1 MKIFIKLIIFYLSL
15 FLSTTLIGSLLL
27 FLPITGRKT
36 ISFIDA
42 FFVTTSA
49 FTVTG
54 LSTVDIPSQFN
65 TLGYIVILLLI
76 QIGGLGIVAVA
87 LFALILFNKKISFLN
102 RELLMIT
109 WNFDEFGGVIK
120 ILRNLFIYTI
130 IVEIAGFLL
139 LSIKFLPL
147 FGLKKGLFISLF
159 TSISAFNNASI
170 SLFSNNLMSF
180 SSDLYINFVVSFLII
195 LGGIGPLVV
204 YDIVVKKRFNKLHLH
219 TKIVITATAFLIL
232 FGTLSIFLLE
242 YHHGLSKLSI
252 KDKLLT
258 SYFQSVSTRTA
269 GFNTIEL
276 NHLLPATYAV
286 MIFLMFIGAAP
297 VSSAGGIKVTT
308 FILILVFLWQNIRNY
323 EYPYI
328 FKRAIQF
335 HQISKALSIALL
347 SFILVIIVSLT
358 MNLFQPD
365 IAYHKQLFE
374 VTSAFGTVGLSTG
387 ITFDLNTSSKS
398 LIIIVMIVGKIGII
412 TLLALLTQR
421 DTSNY
426 RFADGKVHL

>member
-130 IVEIAGFLL
+130 IVESAGFLL

-159 TSISAFNNASI
+159 TSISAFNNAGI

-323 EYPYI
+323 EYPNI
-328 FKRAIQF
+328 FKRTIQF

-387 ITFDLNTSSKS
+387 ITFDLNTCSKS

>member
-130 IVEIAGFLL
+130 IVESAGFLL

-159 TSISAFNNASI
+159 TSISAFNNAGI

-276 NHLLPATYAV
+276 NHLLPATYAL
-286 MIFLMFIGAAP
+286 MIFLLFI
-297 VSSAGGIKVTT
+297 
-308 FILILVFLWQNIRNY
+308 WQNIRNY

-328 FKRAIQF
+328 FKRTIQF

-387 ITFDLNTSSKS
+387 ITFDLNTCSKS

-412 TLLALLTQR
+412 TLLA
-421 DTSNY
+421 
-426 RFADGKVHL
+426 

>member
-27 FLPITGRKT
+27 YLPITGRKT

-54 LSTVDIPSQFN
+54 LSTVDIQSQFN

-102 RELLMIT
+102 RGLLMLT

-120 ILRNLFIYTI
+120 ILRKLFIYTI
-130 IVEIAGFLL
+130 IVEDIGFLL
-139 LSIKFLPL
+139 LSIKFIPL
-147 FGLKKGLFISLF
+147 FGFRKGLFISLF
-159 TSISAFNNASI
+159 TSISAFNNAGI
-170 SLFSNNLMSF
+170 SLFSNNLIPF

-204 YDIVVKKRFNKLHLH
+204 YDIIVKKRFNKLNLH
-219 TKIVITATAFLIL
+219 TKIVVTATIFLIL

-286 MIFLMFIGAAP
+286 MISLMFIGAAP

-323 EYPYI
+323 EHPYI
-328 FKRAIQF
+328 FKRTIQS

-347 SFILVIIVSLT
+347 SFMFVIIISLI
-358 MNLFQPD
+358 MSVLQPD

-387 ITFDLNTSSKS
+387 ITFDLNTCSKS

-412 TLLALLTQR
+412 TLLGLLTQR

-426 RFADGKVHL
+426 RFANGKVHL

>member
-87 LFALILFNKKISFLN
+87 LFSLILFNKKISFLN

-130 IVEIAGFLL
+130 IVESAGFLL

-147 FGLKKGLFISLF
+147 FGLKKD
-159 TSISAFNNASI
+159 
-170 SLFSNNLMSF
+170 FSYHFLH
-180 SSDLYINFVVSFLII
+180 LYLRLITLAYHYFLI
-195 LGGIGPLVV
+195 
-204 YDIVVKKRFNKLHLH
+204 
-219 TKIVITATAFLIL
+219 T
-232 FGTLSIFLLE
+232 
-242 YHHGLSKLSI
+242 
-252 KDKLLT
+252 
-258 SYFQSVSTRTA
+258 
-269 GFNTIEL
+269 
-276 NHLLPATYAV
+276 
-286 MIFLMFIGAAP
+286 
-297 VSSAGGIKVTT
+297 
-308 FILILVFLWQNIRNY
+308 
-323 EYPYI
+323 
-328 FKRAIQF
+328 
-335 HQISKALSIALL
+335 
-347 SFILVIIVSLT
+347 
-358 MNLFQPD
+358 
-365 IAYHKQLFE
+365 
-374 VTSAFGTVGLSTG
+374 
-387 ITFDLNTSSKS
+387 
-398 LIIIVMIVGKIGII
+398 
-412 TLLALLTQR
+412 
-421 DTSNY
+421 
-426 RFADGKVHL
+426 

>member
-54 LSTVDIPSQFN
+54 LSTVDRPSQFN
-65 TLGYIVILLLI
+65 MLGYIVILLLI

-102 RELLMIT
+102 RELLMLT

-130 IVEIAGFLL
+130 IVEGVGFLL
-139 LSIKFLPL
+139 LTIKFLPL

-159 TSISAFNNASI
+159 TSISAFNNAGI

-276 NHLLPATYAV
+276 NNLLPATYAV

-297 VSSAGGIKVTT
+297 VGSAGGIKVTT

-328 FKRAIQF
+328 FKRTIQF

-347 SFILVIIVSLT
+347 SFIFVIIMSLT

-387 ITFDLNTSSKS
+387 ITFDLNTCSKS
-398 LIIIVMIVGKIGII
+398 LIITVMIVGKIGII
-412 TLLALLTQR
+412 TLLGLLTQQ

>member
-130 IVEIAGFLL
+130 IVESAGFLL

-159 TSISAFNNASI
+159 TSISAFNNAGI